1 MLNGQ
6 STPMPVD
13 APIPG
18 QSLTAPLGERPWQ
31 NPPRYSTVEEAIQY
45 YMPRLTSNR
54 MGGQLMD
61 MLEMGIPIDTIVD
74 TVQLGG
80 VMEGVHSV
88 DVGILISPVLSTA
101 IEQMAIAAEV
111 DYRAEGQEVDEE
123 VPDDS
128 QIAIAMMEAAKS
140 TGEQIKEEPEEVEEP
155 IEEPQPKGLMA
166 RRA

>member
-6 STPMPVD
+6 TTPMTPD
-13 APIPG
+13 GPIPG
-18 QSLTAPLGERPWQ
+18 QSLTAPLGDRPWQ

-45 YMPRLTSNR
+45 YMPRLTSER

-61 MLEMGIPIDTIVD
+61 MLEMGVPVDTIVD

-80 VMEGVHSV
+80 VMEGLHSV
-88 DVGILISPVLSTA
+88 DVGMLISPVLATA

-111 DYRAEGQEVDEE
+111 EYKVEGQEVDESI
-123 VPDDS
+123 PDDS
-128 QIAIAMMEAAKS
+128 QIAMAMMEAAKS
-140 TGEQIKEEPEEVEEP
+140 TGEQIKETPEEVEEP
-155 IEEPQPKGLMA
+155 TEEPQPKGLMA

>member
-6 STPMPVD
+6 TTPMSVD

-18 QSLTAPLGERPWQ
+18 QSLTAPLGDRPWQ
-31 NPPRYSTVEEAIQY
+31 NPSRYSTVEEAIQY
-45 YMPRLTSNR
+45 YMPRLTSSS

-88 DVGILISPVLSTA
+88 DVGILVSPVLAEA

-111 DYRAEGQEVDEE
+111 DYRVEGQEVDEE

-140 TGEQIKEEPEEVEEP
+140 TGEQIKETPEEVEEP
-155 IEEPQPKGLMA
+155 VEEPQPKGLMA

>member
-1 MLNGQ
+1 MLDKNAPV
-6 STPMPVD
+6 STLD

-18 QSLTAPLGERPWQ
+18 QSLTAPLGDRPWQ
-31 NPPRYSTVEEAIQY
+31 NPSRYSTVEEAIQY
-45 YMPRLTSNR
+45 YMPRLTSSS

-88 DVGILISPVLSTA
+88 DVGILVSPVLAEA

-111 DYRAEGQEVDEE
+111 DYRVEGEEVDEE

-140 TGEQIKEEPEEVEEP
+140 TGEQIKETPEEVEEP
-155 IEEPQPKGLMA
+155 IEESQPKGLMA
-166 RRA
+166 RRT

>member
-6 STPMPVD
+6 TTPMTPD
-13 APIPG
+13 GPIPG
-18 QSLTAPLGERPWQ
+18 QSLTAPLGDRPWQ

-45 YMPRLTSNR
+45 YMPRLTSER

-61 MLEMGIPIDTIVD
+61 MLEMGVPVDTIVD

-80 VMEGVHSV
+80 VMEGLHSV
-88 DVGILISPVLSTA
+88 DVGMLISPVLATA

-111 DYRAEGQEVDEE
+111 EYKVEGQEVDESI
-123 VPDDS
+123 PDDS
-128 QIAIAMMEAAKS
+128 QIAMAMMEAAKS
-140 TGEQIKEEPEEVEEP
+140 TGKQIKETPEEVEEP
-155 IEEPQPKGLMA
+155 TEEPQPKGLMA